1 MSQEETGKE
10 IGLEKQSES
19 QDVLIDITGISKSYP
34 LSANKKLDVL
44 KNIDLK
50 IYKEE
55 ICAITGKSGAGKS
68 TLLHILGTLD
78 KPDSG
83 SVLFEGKNIFDKKEK
98 QLAEFRSNEIGFI
111 FQFHHLLPEFTSLE
125 NVMIAT
131 MIKGSNDQKKSLEI
145 LKEVGLGE
153 RADHKPSELSGGEA
167 QRVAIARALVNSPK
181 LILADEPT
189 GNLDSENA
197 DAIMNLIFQ
206 LRNKF
211 RQTFVIVTHNEDFAS
226 KCDRI
231 IKMSDGKILQ

>member
-1 MSQEETGKE
+1 MTDTIQTDQKY
-10 IGLEKQSES
+10 QSEKTD
-19 QDVLIDITGISKSYP
+19 QPEVLIEIKDINKSYP
-34 LSANKKLDVL
+34 LAGTKKLEVL
-44 KNIDLK
+44 REINLNI
-50 IYKEE
+50 YREE

-83 SVLFEGKNIFDKKEK
+83 TVFFENENIFTKKEK
-98 QLAEFRSNEIGFI
+98 QLAEFRSSSIGFI
-111 FQFHHLLPEFTSLE
+111 FQFHHLLPEFTALE

-131 MIKGSNDQKKSLEI
+131 MINGKSDPGKSLEI

-167 QRVAIARALVNSPK
+167 QRVAIARALVNSPG

-189 GNLDSENA
+189 GNLDTENA
-197 DAIMNLIFQ
+197 ESIMNLIFH

-231 IKMSDGKILQ
+231 INMKDGKIL